1 MFQQHL
7 KLQCYFK
14 IMIWLVKCKF
24 FFVPYLI
31 LTIIFFLPHSHLFTN
46 LIYYAT
52 EYQYCCL
59 YWSVAVN
66 IQGFCPLKKMHLI
79 VSLSKLLAISQE
91 EESSTDLTRICH
103 VITKVTAENIKQDR
117 ILQYSDPKLKNY
129 QFSGCDYLSSKRI
142 VSNEL

>member
-14 IMIWLVKCKF
+14 IMIWLVKYKF

-31 LTIIFFLPHSHLFTN
+31 LTIIFFFPF
-46 LIYYAT
+46 LIYLQIQFFYSR

-91 EESSTDLTRICH
+91 EELSTDLTRICH

-117 ILQYSDPKLKNY
+117 ILQYSDPKLMNY